1 MILELTEKEQITL
14 LGILEDIVQAEDVN
28 EVFPI
33 SERIAIKSI
42 IQKLGGTYFG
52 KIEIIKII
60 LSSMYGIQE
69 ESDNG

>member
-14 LGILEDIVQAEDVN
+14 LGILEDIVQEEDIN

-33 SERIAIKSI
+33 QERIFIRSI

-52 KIEIIKII
+52 KLKINKII
-60 LSSMYGIQE
+60 LFSMYGILE
-69 ESDNG
+69 E